1 MQHYIQKQEQ
11 EDMISAI
18 SQTVCN
24 ILPYWFGL
32 KSYLLA
38 LVFVYNVAHTL
49 ISENEQV
56 FFSGYYQE
64 RINSPIITTGNE
76 LVKEQIADFSKRLNL
91 KELYSYI
98 FEVKDS
104 TEKIINNLSY
114 NELKNKKSEERKEHL
129 KSLNVVS
136 NDENAIW
143 LIDYWCGKDIRGLI
157 QMPFLRHWIMH
168 IEASLRIKN
177 KIHS

>member
-1 MQHYIQKQEQ
+1 MRSKNENTLN
-11 EDMISAI
+11 AI
-18 SQTVCN
+18 LEFIN
-24 ILPYWFGL
+24 
-32 KSYLLA
+32 
-38 LVFVYNVAHTL
+38 
-49 ISENEQV
+49 
-56 FFSGYYQE
+56 GYYFE
-64 RINSPIITTGNE
+64 NNDYPTLSLIAEELEIGTTTAHRYVTELINRGEIEKNNRFRSLQTKEISKSVKRADKFPIVGE
-76 LVKEQIADFSKRLNL
+76 IACGTPILAEENI
-91 KELYSYI
+91 E
-98 FEVKDS
+98 
-104 TEKIINNLSY
+104 SY

>member
-1 MQHYIQKQEQ
+1 M
-11 EDMISAI
+11 
-18 SQTVCN
+18 
-24 ILPYWFGL
+24 
-32 KSYLLA
+32 
-38 LVFVYNVAHTL
+38 
-49 ISENEQV
+49 
-56 FFSGYYQE
+56 
-64 RINSPIITTGNE
+64 
-76 LVKEQIADFSKRLNL
+76 

-104 TEKIINNLSY
+104 TKKIINSLSY
-114 NELKNKKSEERKEHL
+114 DQLKKKVSEERKKHL

-157 QMPFLRHWIMH
+157 QMPFSRHWIMH
-168 IEASLRIKN
+168 VEASLRIKN